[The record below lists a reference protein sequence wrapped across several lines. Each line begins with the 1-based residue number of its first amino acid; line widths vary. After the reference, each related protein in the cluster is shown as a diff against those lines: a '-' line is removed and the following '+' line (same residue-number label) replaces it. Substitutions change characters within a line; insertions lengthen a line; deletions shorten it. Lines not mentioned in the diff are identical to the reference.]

1 MREINNNT
9 AQTNNVNFQGIK
21 PTAKPEEAPVVD
33 VEAKEVT
40 DLGKMPADV
49 IGRSQVSKTNLEKDV
64 VAFLANPKAVETSLD
79 YFDKMEIMGYTP
91 EQAAAMMGK
100 FAEEFSK

>member
-9 AQTNNVNFQGIK
+9 TQVNNLNFQGVK

-33 VEAKEVT
+33 KEKTEVT
-40 DLGKMPADV
+40 DLGKMPAEV
-49 IGRSQVSKTNLEKDV
+49 IGRSQVSKTNLEKDL
-64 VAFLANPKAVETSLD
+64 VAFMANPKAVETSIKKKK
-79 YFDKMEIMGYTP
+79 KMEAMGYAP